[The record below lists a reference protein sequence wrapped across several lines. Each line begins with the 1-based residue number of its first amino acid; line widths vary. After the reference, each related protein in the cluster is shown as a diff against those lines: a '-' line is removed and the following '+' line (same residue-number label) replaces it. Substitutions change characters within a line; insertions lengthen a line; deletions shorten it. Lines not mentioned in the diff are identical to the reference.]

1 MLAIAT
7 MNRAI
12 KIMAEC
18 HDSGETEKA
27 KMVISTTISEINKIF
42 PLANDEDVSS
52 LLNDLITYTKRLDQM
67 MLNKELERQ

>member
-18 HDSGETEKA
+18 HGAGETEKA
-27 KMVISTTISEINKIF
+27 KMVITSTISEINKIF
-42 PLANDEDVSS
+42 PLASDQDVNA
-52 LLNDLITYTKRLDQM
+52 LLKDLITYTKRLDQM
-67 MLNKELERQ
+67 ILNKALEGK